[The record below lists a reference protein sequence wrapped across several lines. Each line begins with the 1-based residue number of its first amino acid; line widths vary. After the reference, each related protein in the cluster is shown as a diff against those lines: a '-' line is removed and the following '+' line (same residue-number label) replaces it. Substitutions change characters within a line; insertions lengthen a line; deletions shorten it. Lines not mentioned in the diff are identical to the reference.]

1 MDDFKS
7 NNRMFQEILNWLL
20 GGMYNGNLNVLDIR
34 FIDFKDPT
42 RPEKTLSGLLLAIQ
56 ACIIRSM
63 IEAGRPSISAVDMH
77 KYALELAEE
86 RPLAALLYICLLYYT
101 VTLLHR
107 KGPRDDDFDTHL
119 SMVRFSI
126 SKYCCNHSTLY
137 LRIAMD
143 ELQYCFTWSECEEKV
158 YKSGIFTGETA
169 NGEPAPRDYIH
180 EKTIRALSEQVG
192 KTHKPGRD
200 HYVEWAAFNVKDVA
214 QNKKAMERMRAGRY
228 DEENRQKMFTHDAT
242 AFAVAT
248 IALESSNITCC
259 CDLREKYRQIWY
271 QAATFGRDGKVSAF

>member
-1 MDDFKS
+1 
-7 NNRMFQEILNWLL
+7 
-20 GGMYNGNLNVLDIR
+20 
-34 FIDFKDPT
+34 
-42 RPEKTLSGLLLAIQ
+42 
-56 ACIIRSM
+56 
-63 IEAGRPSISAVDMH
+63 
-77 KYALELAEE
+77 
-86 RPLAALLYICLLYYT
+86 LLYICLLYYT

-107 KGPRDDDFDTHL
+107 KGPRDDNRETHL

-158 YKSGIFTGETA
+158 YKSGIFTGETV

-192 KTHKPGRD
+192 KTHRPGRD
-200 HYVEWAAFNVKDVA
+200 HYVEWAALNVKDVA
-214 QNKKAMERMRAGRY
+214 QNKKAMQIMRAGGY

-248 IALESSNITCC
+248 IALESSAIF
-259 CDLREKYRQIWY
+259 KKS
-271 QAATFGRDGKVSAF
+271 ATGVKIKGKVYKYDKLYSPFYGSILTSDILKVKSMGQSRADNYIYATKYNTLNLKIAINAQKRIWTYQRSRPHLPRLPRQQIYERV